1 MTTEH
6 DKAKQWRLA
15 HNWSLDDLAELTGYS
30 RTSIVFFER
39 GINPLGKP
47 IDEFAFYRF
56 KKICHSIE
64 AGLRDETFKW
74 TAFGG

>member
-6 DKAKQWRLA
+6 DKAKSWRLA

-39 GINPLGKP
+39 GRSGKDQP
-47 IDEFAFYRF
+47 IDEFAFYRY
-56 KKICHSIE
+56 KRICHSIE

-74 TAFGG
+74 GGGT